1 MYERPFLSERVF
13 DIGSCLG
20 VWKDVLADGK
30 RADVS
35 QAQPQPS
42 RSNIISFRLTR
53 LYQQF
58 SRVLSC
64 SVHKADVPARYVRL
78 PLPFPKSKKKKT
90 ERGEKEIINKSTQV
104 WWIDK
109 PPVGKRIH
117 LISNSI
123 GGGAGFFFRPTRNC
137 RMTTRSM
144 DEIAHVDHHELLSS
158 TTPLRMLGLY
168 FVSVQDLNG
177 LAQQDN
183 LAAIRSSNFQANKL
197 TEANSRSTL
206 ITTAHC
212 RGTSSSL
219 NSLAVL

>member
-123 GGGAGFFFRPTRNC
+123 GGGAGFFFRRTNPRQETAGWQQGRWM
-137 RMTTRSM
+137 R
-144 DEIAHVDHHELLSS
+144 LL
-158 TTPLRMLGLY
+158 
-168 FVSVQDLNG
+168 
-177 LAQQDN
+177 
-183 LAAIRSSNFQANKL
+183 
-197 TEANSRSTL
+197 TL
-206 ITTAHC
+206 IITSCSPPRLRYECWDSISFLFKIWMAWRSRTILQPFAHPTF
-212 RGTSSSL
+212 RQT
-219 NSLAVL
+219 N